1 MVTAQQSEVVA
12 VQKEV
17 ASVDTHLIQV
27 PFKVNGNNDLMKR
40 KDLRKRNFQQEIES
54 QHIERWRIL

>member
-27 PFKVNGNNDLMKR
+27 GTF
-40 KDLRKRNFQQEIES
+40 
-54 QHIERWRIL
+54 